1 MRDDII
7 GMLKNAIERGGRPEQ
22 IAQSLIN
29 SGYNAMEVQQAL
41 SFVTGGTLSSLNAPP
56 QQQSNIRPLT
66 QAAIQQRQQFPSV
79 PTPPLQYT
87 QYAQYSRPLPAMRQ
101 AHSGPGAG
109 KLILF
114 IFILLLLIGGLVSAI
129 IFKDNILDFFG

>member
-1 MRDDII
+1 MRDDIV

-56 QQQSNIRPLT
+56 AQQSAMRPLT
-66 QAAIQQRQQFPSV
+66 QAAIQQRQQLPAVPAPPS
-79 PTPPLQYT
+79 
-87 QYAQYSRPLPAMRQ
+87 QYAQYAQYPRPLPMMRQ
-101 AHSGPGAG
+101 APSGPGPA
-109 KLILF
+109 KLIVL
-114 IFILLLLIGGLVSAI
+114 IFTLLILVGGLVSAI
-129 IFKDNILDFFG
+129 IFKDKIIDFFG